1 MQKDMGRPAMSAAMW
16 AFAFLCAAVMAV
28 SSAAVRYFSGVYS
41 GYRNTLSYELKKT
54 YADSA
59 DLFATLAEK
68 PEMFFLWC
76 CDCILFYSNKFGMS
90 YAELN
95 LYLFVIGQP
104 MLILLFVGLFF
115 MQTRR
120 LSVTY

>member
-1 MQKDMGRPAMSAAMW
+1 MKQKQKGMRRPAMSSGMW
-16 AFAFLCAAVMAV
+16 AFALLCAAVMAV
-28 SSAAVRYFSGVYS
+28 SSAAVRYLSGVYT

-76 CDCILFYSNKFGMS
+76 CCKL
-90 YAELN
+90 
-95 LYLFVIGQP
+95 P
-104 MLILLFVGLFF
+104 LIVN
-115 MQTRR
+115 
-120 LSVTY
+120 V